1 MLWLAPNELEK
12 LTGRVQSAA
21 QIRWLQRN
29 RVRHFVNANGQVIVL
44 HSALSEPTEQKRGP
58 KLEAVRKAS

>member
-12 LTGRVQSAA
+12 LTGRIQSAA

-29 RVRHFVNANGQVIVL
+29 RVRHFVNAKGEVIVL
-44 HSALSEPTEQKRGP
+44 HSYLSEPTEQKSGP